1 MADESKIYEV
11 DFFRWFKDRL
21 KDKGLQF
28 SQCGFKLG
36 QGLGSRHDINL
47 ETGFWKEPNYSANKP
62 PRWLYQIEPD
72 GAGWKAINP
81 AGGALNLGAI
91 NASQEDKAGV
101 VFRLVPLVRQEMNDY
116 FRDDSLEVHALFVF
130 HGATPQGSS
139 AEPFQFDPDSG
150 AMKFKGAALP
160 YLLAGLLGVQ
170 PRDHEVEVSIAG
182 TPRKLTYGEVID
194 ALAADI
200 TAAPEG
206 GAAGPIPVYDLSDQ
220 AEFERLKKDISDAW
234 KAAGP
239 VAPPAAAAGSGLE
252 DEEDEAA
259 DDDEIVAPASLH
271 IPEMS
276 DLLGIDPAV
285 YRQINAA
292 LASGKRHIMLYGPPG
307 TGKTTLARHIAT
319 VLTGGKWT
327 LVTGSS
333 DWSSQ
338 DIIGGYQP
346 VGSGSVAFIP
356 GVLLR
361 RFDRPLIIDELN
373 RCDIDKVIG
382 PLFTVLSG
390 QQTTLPYR
398 LDIEDK
404 DSLQYVILPE
414 SKPSAAAH
422 EFAPGPHWRLVA
434 TINSID
440 KASLYQMSYA
450 LARRFGW
457 VYVDAPRDTAGFVE
471 AFLRKEEPS
480 WAGPAAG
487 APCPLASFWEAINSV
502 RVIGPAPIIDA
513 IKAVQAMEDDAAFFA
528 APTPSMKEALLDAVD
543 MVLLPMLDG
552 IVVQD
557 AEFLA
562 GKAVEVFGLDGAQG
576 ERIKAR
582 MASVAV

>member
-1 MADESKIYEV
+1 MADETKIYEV
-11 DFFRWFKDRL
+11 DFFRWFKDQL

-36 QGLGSRHDINL
+36 DSLGSRHDIDL
-47 ETGFWKEPNYSANKP
+47 QTGFWKEPSYSANKP
-62 PRWLYQIEPD
+62 SRWLYQIEPD
-72 GAGWKAINP
+72 GAGWKAVNP
-81 AGGALNLGAI
+81 ADGALNLGAI

-101 VFRLVPLVRQEMNDY
+101 VFRLVPLVQQGMNDY

-139 AEPFQFDPDSG
+139 AEPFNFDPDSG
-150 AMKFKGAALP
+150 AMTFKGAALP

-170 PRDHEVEVSIAG
+170 PRDHAVEVTLNSI
-182 TPRKLTYGEVID
+182 PRTLTYGEVSD
-194 ALAADI
+194 TLAAGI
-200 TAAPEG
+200 AVAPEG
-206 GAAGPIPVYDLSDQ
+206 GVTAPIPFYDLSDK
-220 AEFERLKKDISDAW
+220 AEFERLKKNISDAW

-239 VAPPAAAAGSGLE
+239 VAAPIAAAVSGID
-252 DEEDEAA
+252 DEEDEGA

-271 IPEMS
+271 IPEMT
-276 DLLGIDPAV
+276 DLLGIDPTV

-292 LASGKRHIMLYGPPG
+292 LASGKQHIMLYGPPG

-346 VGSGSVAFIP
+346 IGSGSVAFIP

-457 VYVDAPRDTAGFVE
+457 VYVDAPRDTAGFIE
-471 AFLRKEEPS
+471 AFLRKEEPV

-487 APCPLASFWEAINSV
+487 APCPLGEFWAAINSV

-513 IKAVQAMEDDAAFFA
+513 IKAVQAMEEGPEFFA
-528 APTPSMKEALLDAVD
+528 VPDASMKEALLDAVD

-562 GKAVEVFGLDGAQG
+562 GKAVEVLGLDADQST
-576 ERIKAR
+576 RVKAR

>member
-1 MADESKIYEV
+1 MTDDTKIYEA
-11 DFFRWFKDRL
+11 DFFRWFKTRL

-28 SQCGFKLG
+28 SQCGFKLKA
-36 QGLGSRHDINL
+36 GLGSRHDINL
-47 ETGFWKEPNYSANKP
+47 ETGFWKEPKYSANKP
-62 PRWLYQIEPD
+62 PRWLYQIEPVED
-72 GAGWKAINP
+72 GWKAVNP

-101 VFRLVPLVRQEMNDY
+101 VFRLVPLVQQGANDY

-150 AMKFKGAALP
+150 TMKYKGADLP

-170 PRDHEVEVSIAG
+170 PRDYEVEVSVAG
-182 TPRKLTYGEVID
+182 TPRPLTYGEVID
-194 ALAADI
+194 TLAAGI
-200 TAAPEG
+200 TVSPKGRETRM
-206 GAAGPIPVYDLSDQ
+206 IPVYDLSQ
-220 AEFERLKKDISDAW
+220 NSEFELLKKDISDAW
-234 KAAGP
+234 RAAGP
-239 VAPPAAAAGSGLE
+239 VAAPAAGGAGL
-252 DEEDEAA
+252 DEDEAA
-259 DDDEIVAPASLH
+259 DDDEIVAPSSLQ

-346 VGSGSVAFIP
+346 IGSGSVAFIP

-398 LDIEDK
+398 LSIEDK

-414 SKPSAAAH
+414 SKPSTAAH
-422 EFAPGPHWRLVA
+422 EYAPGPHWRLLA

-457 VYVDAPRDTAGFVE
+457 VYVDAPRDTVGFLE
-471 AFLRKEEPS
+471 AFLKKEDPS
-480 WAGPAAG
+480 WTGPVAG
-487 APCPLASFWEAINSV
+487 APCPLAAFWTAINSV
-502 RVIGPAPIIDA
+502 RVIGPAPLIDA
-513 IKAVQAMEDDAAFFA
+513 IKAVQAMEEDAEFFST
-528 APTPSMKEALLDAVD
+528 PTPSMKEALLDAVD

-557 AEFLA
+557 ADFLA
-562 GKAVEVFGLDGAQG
+562 GTAIEVFGLDTAQA

>member
-1 MADESKIYEV
+1 MNDEVKIYEV
-11 DFFRWFKDRL
+11 DFFRWFKDQL

-36 QGLGSRHDINL
+36 TSLGSRHAINL
-47 ETGFWKEPNYSANKP
+47 QSGFWQEPNYSANKP
-62 PRWLYQIEPD
+62 PRWLYQIEPA
-72 GAGWKAINP
+72 GTGWKAVNP
-81 AGGALNLGAI
+81 AGGTLNLGAI

-101 VFRLVPLVRQEMNDY
+101 VFRLVPLVQQGMNDY

-139 AEPFQFDPDSG
+139 AEPFHFDPDSG
-150 AMKFKGAALP
+150 ALRFKSAALP

-170 PRDHEVEVSIAG
+170 PRDYEVEVTLGG

-200 TAAPEG
+200 TVSPEG
-206 GAAGPIPVYDLSDQ
+206 RATGPIPVYNLSDK

-239 VAPPAAAAGSGLE
+239 VAPPAAAAGSGLDDE
-252 DEEDEAA
+252 DDESTE
-259 DDDEIVAPASLH
+259 DDEIVAPASLH
-271 IPEMS
+271 IPEMT
-276 DLLGIDPAV
+276 DLLGIDPTV

-307 TGKTTLARHIAT
+307 TGKTTLARHIST

-404 DSLQYVILPE
+404 NSLQYVILPE

-440 KASLYQMSYA
+440 KASLYQISYA

-457 VYVDAPRDTAGFVE
+457 VYVDAPRDTAGFIE
-471 AFLRKEEPS
+471 AFLRKDEPA

-487 APCPLASFWEAINSV
+487 ASCPLAAFWDAINTV

-513 IKAVQAMEDDAAFFA
+513 MNAVQAMEENAEFFA
-528 APTPSMKEALLDAVD
+528 TPSASMKEALLDAVD

-562 GKAVEVFGLDGAQG
+562 SKAIEVFALDAEQSA
-576 ERIKAR
+576 RIKAR

>member
-1 MADESKIYEV
+1 MTNGTTIYSD
-11 DFFRWFKDRL
+11 DFFRWFKTFLDDR
-21 KDKGLQF
+21 GLQL
-28 SQCGFKLG
+28 SQSGFKLKA
-36 QGLGSRHDINL
+36 GLGSRHAIDL
-47 ETGFWKEPNYSANKP
+47 ASGFWKEPNYSRAKP
-62 PRWLYQIEPD
+62 PRWLYHIEPD
-72 GAGWKAINP
+72 GMGWKAINP
-81 AGGALNLGAI
+81 AGGAFNLGYF
-91 NASQEDKAGV
+91 NAAQEDKAAV
-101 VFRLVPLVRQEMNDY
+101 FFRLVPLVAESPGDFLRSDT
-116 FRDDSLEVHALFVF
+116 LEVHAFFVF
-130 HGATPQGSS
+130 HGATPRGSS
-139 AEPFQFDPDSG
+139 GEPLNFTPKTG
-150 AMKFKGAALP
+150 EARFKGSRLP
-160 YLLAGLLGVQ
+160 YILAGLIGVQ
-170 PRDHEVEVSIAG
+170 PRSHDVEVMVG
-182 TPRKLTYGEVID
+182 GVPRTLTYGEVTD

-200 TAAPEG
+200 TVSPEG
-206 GAAGPIPVYDLSDQ
+206 GATGQIPVYDLSDKT
-220 AEFERLKKDISDAW
+220 EFERLKKDISDAW

-239 VAPPAAAAGSGLE
+239 VAPSPAVAGSGLDE
-252 DEEDEAA
+252 EEDEAA
-259 DDDEIVAPASLH
+259 DDDEVVAPASLH
-271 IPEMS
+271 IPEIS
-276 DLLGIDPAV
+276 DLLGIDASV

-346 VGSGSVAFIP
+346 IDSGSVAFIP

-398 LDIEDK
+398 LDIKDK

-414 SKPSAAAH
+414 SKPSVAAH

-457 VYVDAPRDTAGFVE
+457 VYVDAPRDTTEFLE
-471 AFLRKEEPS
+471 AFLRKEDS
-480 WAGPAAG
+480 AWVGPAAG
-487 APCPLASFWEAINSV
+487 APCPLAEFWAAINTV

-513 IKAVQAMEDDAAFFA
+513 IRAVQAMDEEADFFT

-557 AEFLA
+557 ADFLA
-562 GKAVEVFGLDGAQG
+562 AKAIEVFGIDADQS

>member
-1 MADESKIYEV
+1 MADETKIYEV
-11 DFFRWFKDRL
+11 DFFRWFKDQL

-36 QGLGSRHDINL
+36 DSLGSRHDIDL
-47 ETGFWKEPNYSANKP
+47 QTGFWKEPSYSANKP
-62 PRWLYQIEPD
+62 SRWLYQIEPD
-72 GAGWKAINP
+72 GAGWKAVNP
-81 AGGALNLGAI
+81 ADGALNLGAI

-101 VFRLVPLVRQEMNDY
+101 VFRLVPLVQQGMNDF
-116 FRDDSLEVHALFVF
+116 FRDDNLEVHALFVF

-139 AEPFQFDPDSG
+139 AEPFNFDPDSG
-150 AMKFKGAALP
+150 EMRFKGAPLP

-170 PRDHEVEVSIAG
+170 PRDHEVEISLNG
-182 TPRKLTYGEVID
+182 TPRTLTYGEVSD
-194 ALAADI
+194 TLAAGI
-200 TAAPEG
+200 TVSPEG
-206 GAAGPIPVYDLSDQ
+206 GAAAPIPVYDLSDK
-220 AEFERLKKDISDAW
+220 AEFERLKKNISDAW

-239 VAPPAAAAGSGLE
+239 VAPPVAAAGSGID
-252 DEEDEAA
+252 DEEDEAV

-271 IPEMS
+271 IPEMT
-276 DLLGIDPAV
+276 DLLGIDPTV

-292 LASGKRHIMLYGPPG
+292 LASGKQHIMLYGPPG

-346 VGSGSVAFIP
+346 IGSGSVAFIP

-414 SKPSAAAH
+414 SKPSAASH

-457 VYVDAPRDTAGFVE
+457 VYVDAPSDTAGFIE
-471 AFLRKEEPS
+471 AFLRKEEPA
-480 WAGPAAG
+480 WAGPVAG
-487 APCPLASFWEAINSV
+487 APCPLAKFWEAINSV

-513 IKAVQAMEDDAAFFA
+513 MKAVQAMEEDAEFFA
-528 APTPSMKEALLDAVD
+528 TPAVSMKEALLDAVD

-562 GKAVEVFGLDGAQG
+562 SKAVEVFGLDADQST
-576 ERIKAR
+576 RINAR

>member
-1 MADESKIYEV
+1 MVDEAKIYEV

-47 ETGFWKEPNYSANKP
+47 QTGFWKEPNYSANKP
-62 PRWLYQIEPD
+62 PRWLYQIEPA
-72 GAGWKAINP
+72 GAGWKAVNP
-81 AGGALNLGAI
+81 SGGALNLGAI

-101 VFRLVPLVRQEMNDY
+101 IFRLVPLVRQEMNDY

-139 AEPFQFDPDSG
+139 AEPFHFDPDSG

-160 YLLAGLLGVQ
+160 YLLAGLLGVK
-170 PRDHEVEVSIAG
+170 PRDHEVEVSISGA
-182 TPRKLTYGEVID
+182 PRKLTYGEMID
-194 ALAADI
+194 ALAVDI

-206 GAAGPIPVYDLSDQ
+206 GAAGPIPVYDLSEEP
-220 AEFERLKKDISDAW
+220 EFERLKKDISDAW

-239 VAPPAAAAGSGLE
+239 VAPPAATAGSGLE

-259 DDDEIVAPASLH
+259 DDDEIVAPGSLH

-307 TGKTTLARHIAT
+307 TGKTTLARHIST

-346 VGSGSVAFIP
+346 IGSGSVAFIP

-457 VYVDAPRDTAGFVE
+457 VYVDAPSDTAGFIE
-471 AFLRKEEPS
+471 AFLRKEEPT
-480 WAGPAAG
+480 WAGPVAG
-487 APCPLASFWEAINSV
+487 APCPLAEFWEAINSV

-513 IKAVQAMEDDAAFFA
+513 MKAVQAMEEDVEFFA
-528 APTPSMKEALLDAVD
+528 APAAATKEALLDAVD

-562 GKAVEVFGLDGAQG
+562 GKAMEVFGLDADQSK
-576 ERIKAR
+576 RVKAR

>member
-1 MADESKIYEV
+1 MSSE
-11 DFFRWFKDRL
+11 
-21 KDKGLQF
+21 
-28 SQCGFKLG
+28 
-36 QGLGSRHDINL
+36 
-47 ETGFWKEPNYSANKP
+47 
-62 PRWLYQIEPD
+62 
-72 GAGWKAINP
+72 
-81 AGGALNLGAI
+81 
-91 NASQEDKAGV
+91 
-101 VFRLVPLVRQEMNDY
+101 
-116 FRDDSLEVHALFVF
+116 
-130 HGATPQGSS
+130 S
-139 AEPFQFDPDSG
+139 AESVR
-150 AMKFKGAALP
+150 AAHP
-160 YLLAGLLGVQ
+160 HVSVWTTVDAEVRLALRVL
-170 PRDHEVEVSIAG
+170 RYKNEVWVPCA
-182 TPRKLTYGEVID
+182 TAVTDAFAVD
-194 ALAADI
+194 ALALRTRRGAPSLP
-200 TAAPEG
+200 TRSASTPPALAAPA
-206 GAAGPIPVYDLSDQ
+206 GAGMAVN
-220 AEFERLKKDISDAW
+220 
-234 KAAGP
+234 
-239 VAPPAAAAGSGLE
+239 E
-252 DEEDEAA
+252 DEE
-259 DDDEIVAPASLH
+259 DDDEIVAPASLE
-271 IPEMS
+271 IPVNTE
-276 DLLGIDPAV
+276 LLGIDPAV

-292 LASGKRHIMLYGPPG
+292 LASGKQHIMLYGPPG

-346 VGSGSVAFIP
+346 IGSGSVAFIP

-414 SKPSAAAH
+414 SKPSAASH

-457 VYVDAPRDTAGFVE
+457 VYVDAPSDMAGFIE
-471 AFLRKEEPS
+471 AFLRKEEPA
-480 WAGPAAG
+480 WAGPVAG
-487 APCPLASFWEAINSV
+487 APCPLAEFWEAINSV

-513 IKAVQAMEDDAAFFA
+513 MKAVQAMEEDAEFFA
-528 APTPSMKEALLDAVD
+528 APAASIKEALLDAVD

-562 GKAVEVFGLDGAQG
+562 SKAVEVFDLDADQST
-576 ERIKAR
+576 RIRAR

>member
-1 MADESKIYEV
+1 MADDANIYEI
-11 DFFRWFKDRL
+11 DFFRWFKDHLRN
-21 KDKGLQF
+21 KGLQF

-36 QGLGSRHDINL
+36 ANLGSRHQIDFQ
-47 ETGFWKEPNYSANKP
+47 TGFWKEPKYSANKP
-62 PRWLYQIEPD
+62 PRWLYHIEPE
-72 GAGWKAINP
+72 GAGWKAVNP
-81 AGGALNLGAI
+81 AVGALNLGAI

-101 VFRLVPLVRQEMNDY
+101 VFRLVPLVLQDINH
-116 FRDDSLEVHALFVF
+116 FFQDDKLEIHALFIF

-139 AEPFQFDPDSG
+139 AEPFNFDPESG
-150 AMKFKGAALP
+150 TMMFKGVALP

-170 PRDHEVEVSIAG
+170 PRGHEFEVSISG

-194 ALAADI
+194 ALAVDI
-200 TAAPEG
+200 TAVPKGA
-206 GAAGPIPVYDLSDQ
+206 AAGPIPVYDLSDK
-220 AEFERLKKDISDAW
+220 AEFERLKKDVSDAW

-239 VAPPAAAAGSGLE
+239 VARPAAAAGSGLD
-252 DEEDEAA
+252 DEEGEAA
-259 DDDEIVAPASLH
+259 DADEIVAPASLH

-346 VGSGSVAFIP
+346 IGSGSVAFIP

-361 RFDRPLIIDELN
+361 HFDRPLIIDEMN

-404 DSLQYVILPE
+404 NSLQYVILPE

-422 EFAPGPHWRLVA
+422 EFAPGPHWRLVT

-457 VYVDAPRDTAGFVE
+457 VYVDAPRDTAGFIE
-471 AFLRKEEPS
+471 ALLRKEDPTWE
-480 WAGPAAG
+480 GPAAG
-487 APCPLASFWEAINSV
+487 DPCPLAAFWAAINTV

-513 IKAVQAMEDDAAFFA
+513 LKAVQMMEKYANFFA
-528 APTPSMKEALLDAVD
+528 MPTPSMKESLLDAVD

-552 IVVQD
+552 IIVRD

-562 GKAVEVFGLDGAQG
+562 GKAIEVFGLDAAQG
-576 ERIKAR
+576 DRIKTR

>member
-1 MADESKIYEV
+1 MTNGTKIYEV
-11 DFFRWFKDRL
+11 DFFRWFKDIL

-36 QGLGSRHDINL
+36 NDLGSRHEINL
-47 ETGFWKEPNYSANKP
+47 QTGFWKEPNYSSNKP
-62 PRWLYQIEPD
+62 PRWIYQIESTGTD
-72 GAGWKAINP
+72 WKAVNP
-81 AGGALNLGAI
+81 AKGPLNLGAI
-91 NASQEDKAGV
+91 NTAQADKAGV
-101 VFRLVPLVRQEMNDY
+101 VFRVVPLVRRDKGDY
-116 FRDDSLEVHALFVF
+116 FSDNSLEVHALFIF

-139 AEPFQFDPDSG
+139 AEPFHFDPESG
-150 AMKFKGAALP
+150 ALKFKGADLP
-160 YLLAGLLGVQ
+160 YLLAALLGVQ
-170 PRDHEVEVSIAG
+170 PRHHEVEVTISG
-182 TPRKLTYGEVID
+182 TPRSLTYGEVID

-200 TAAPEG
+200 TATPVG
-206 GAAGPIPVYDLSDQ
+206 GTAGPIPVYDLSQ
-220 AEFERLKKDISDAW
+220 RHEFERLKKDISDAW

-239 VAPPAAAAGSGLE
+239 VAPPVAAAISGLD
-252 DEEDEAA
+252 DEEGA
-259 DDDEIVAPASLH
+259 DDDEIIAPASLH
-271 IPEMS
+271 IPEMT

-292 LASGKRHIMLYGPPG
+292 LASGKQHLMLYGPPG

-346 VGSGSVAFIP
+346 IGSGSVAFIP

-398 LDIEDK
+398 INIEDK
-404 DSLQYVILPE
+404 DSQQYVILPE
-414 SKPSAAAH
+414 SKPSAAAY

-457 VYVDAPRDTAGFVE
+457 IYVDAPRDTAGFIE
-471 AFLRKEEPS
+471 AFLRKERPA
-480 WAGPAAG
+480 WVGPAAG
-487 APCPLASFWEAINSV
+487 APCPLAVFWDAINSV
-502 RVIGPAPIIDA
+502 RVIGPAPIIDS
-513 IKAVQAMEDDAAFFA
+513 IKAVQAMETDAEFFA
-528 APTPSMKEALLDAVD
+528 QPSPSMKEALLDAVD

-557 AEFLA
+557 AQALA
-562 GKAVEVFGLDGAQG
+562 DKAIEVFGLNTDQST
-576 ERIKAR
+576 RIKGR

>member
-1 MADESKIYEV
+1 MTGEEKIYEV
-11 DFFRWFKDRL
+11 DFFRWFKDHL

-28 SQCGFKLG
+28 SRSGFKLG
-36 QGLGSRHDINL
+36 DSLGSRHDIDL
-47 ETGFWKEPNYSANKP
+47 ASGFWKEPSYSANKP
-62 PRWLYQIEPD
+62 SRWLYQIEPD
-72 GAGWKAINP
+72 GTGWKAVNP
-81 AGGALNLGAI
+81 ANASLVLGAI

-101 VFRLVPLVRQEMNDY
+101 VFRLVPLIQQGTNDY
-116 FRDDSLEVHALFVF
+116 FRDDTLEVHALFVF

-139 AEPFQFDPDSG
+139 AEPFHFDPGSG
-150 AMKFKGAALP
+150 AMKFKGADLP

-170 PRDHEVEVSIAG
+170 PRDHEVEVSLNGAPH
-182 TPRKLTYGEVID
+182 TLTYGEVID

-200 TAAPEG
+200 TVSSKG
-206 GAAGPIPVYDLSDQ
+206 GTPGPIPVFDLSDK
-220 AEFERLKKDISDAW
+220 AEFERLKKEISNAW

-239 VAPPAAAAGSGLE
+239 VLAPAAASGSGLE
-252 DEEDEAA
+252 DEDEEGA

-271 IPEMS
+271 IPDMT

-307 TGKTTLARHIAT
+307 PGKTTLARYIAT

-346 VGSGSVAFIP
+346 VCDGSVAFIP

-390 QQTTLPYR
+390 HQTTLPYR

-422 EFAPGPHWRLVA
+422 EFAPGAHWRLVT

-440 KASLYQMSYA
+440 KAALYQMSYA

-457 VYVDAPRDTAGFVE
+457 VYVDAPRDTSGFISEFLQKKE
-471 AFLRKEEPS
+471 AT
-480 WAGPAAG
+480 WGGPAAG
-487 APCPLASFWEAINSV
+487 ASCPLGEFWAAINTV

-513 IKAVQAMEDDAAFFA
+513 INVVQTMEENAEFFA
-528 APTPSMKEALLDAVD
+528 APTASMKEALLDAVD

-562 GKAVEVFGLDGAQG
+562 DKAIQVFGLDAAQS
-576 ERIKAR
+576 ERIKVR

>member
-1 MADESKIYEV
+1 MADETKIYEV
-11 DFFRWFKDRL
+11 DFFRWFKDQL

-36 QGLGSRHDINL
+36 DSLGSRHDIDL
-47 ETGFWKEPNYSANKP
+47 QTGFWKEPSYSANKP
-62 PRWLYQIEPD
+62 SRWLYQIEPD
-72 GAGWKAINP
+72 GAGWKAVNP
-81 AGGALNLGAI
+81 ADGALNLGAI

-101 VFRLVPLVRQEMNDY
+101 VFRLVPLVQQGMNDY

-139 AEPFQFDPDSG
+139 AEPFNFDPDSG
-150 AMKFKGAALP
+150 AMTFKGAALP

-170 PRDHEVEVSIAG
+170 PRDHAVEVTLNSI
-182 TPRKLTYGEVID
+182 PRTLTYGEVSD
-194 ALAADI
+194 TLAAGI
-200 TAAPEG
+200 AVAPEG
-206 GAAGPIPVYDLSDQ
+206 GVTAPIPFYDLSDK
-220 AEFERLKKDISDAW
+220 AEFERLKKNISDAW

-239 VAPPAAAAGSGLE
+239 VAAPIAAAVSGID
-252 DEEDEAA
+252 DEEDEGA

-271 IPEMS
+271 IPEMT
-276 DLLGIDPAV
+276 DLIGIDPTV

-292 LASGKRHIMLYGPPG
+292 LASGKQHIMLYGPPG

-346 VGSGSVAFIP
+346 IGSGSVAFIP

-404 DSLQYVILPE
+404 DSMQYVILPE

-457 VYVDAPRDTAGFVE
+457 VYVDAPRDTAGFIE
-471 AFLRKEEPS
+471 AFLRKEEPA

-487 APCPLASFWEAINSV
+487 APCPLGEFWSAINSV

-513 IKAVQAMEDDAAFFA
+513 IKAVQAMEEGAEFFA
-528 APTPSMKEALLDAVD
+528 VPDASMKEALLDAVD

-562 GKAVEVFGLDGAQG
+562 GKAVEVFDLDADQST
-576 ERIKAR
+576 RVKAR
-582 MASVAV
+582 MATVAV

>member
-1 MADESKIYEV
+1 MADETKIFEV
-11 DFFRWFKDRL
+11 DFFRWFKNKL

-36 QGLGSRHDINL
+36 DSLGSRHDIDL
-47 ETGFWKEPNYSANKP
+47 QTGFWKEPSYSANKP
-62 PRWLYQIEPD
+62 SRWLYQIEPD
-72 GAGWKAINP
+72 GAGWKAVNP
-81 AGGALNLGAI
+81 AHGALNLGAI

-101 VFRLVPLVRQEMNDY
+101 VFRLVPLVQQGVNDY
-116 FRDDSLEVHALFVF
+116 FRDDTLEVHALFVF

-150 AMKFKGAALP
+150 AMRFKGAALP
-160 YLLAGLLGVQ
+160 YLLAGLLGVK

-182 TPRKLTYGEVID
+182 AARTLNYGEVID

-200 TAAPEG
+200 TVAPEG

-220 AEFERLKKDISDAW
+220 ADFERLKKDISDTW
-234 KAAGP
+234 EVAGP
-239 VAPPAAAAGSGLE
+239 VAPAAVAAGSGLE
-252 DEEDEAA
+252 DDDDEAE

-271 IPEMS
+271 IPEMT
-276 DLLGIDPAV
+276 DLLGIEPAV

-292 LASGKRHIMLYGPPG
+292 LASGKQHIMLYGPPG

-422 EFAPGPHWRLVA
+422 EFAPGPYWRLVA

-457 VYVDAPRDTAGFVE
+457 VYVDAPRNTKGFIE

-480 WAGPAAG
+480 WAGPADG
-487 APCPLASFWEAINSV
+487 ALCPLASFWEAINTV

-513 IKAVQAMEDDAAFFA
+513 IKAIQAMEDDAEFFA
-528 APTPSMKEALLDAVD
+528 APTPSMKEALLDSVD

-562 GKAVEVFGLDGAQG
+562 GKAIEVFGLDTAQG

>member
-1 MADESKIYEV
+1 MTNGKENYSD
-11 DFFRWFKDRL
+11 DFFRWFNTFLDDR
-21 KDKGLQF
+21 GLQL
-28 SQCGFKLG
+28 SQCGFKLKG
-36 QGLGSRHDINL
+36 GLGSRHEINL
-47 ETGFWKEPNYSANKP
+47 QTGFWNEPNYSRTKP
-62 PRWLYQIEPD
+62 TRWLYHIEPD
-72 GAGWKAINP
+72 GAGWKAVNP
-81 AGGALNLGAI
+81 AGGAFNLGYF
-91 NASQEDKAGV
+91 NAAQEDKAAAF
-101 VFRLVPLVRQEMNDY
+101 FRLVPLVRQSPGD
-116 FRDDSLEVHALFVF
+116 FLRDDSLEIHAFFAF
-130 HGATPQGSS
+130 HGATPKGSS
-139 AEPFQFDPDSG
+139 GEPLNFDPTTG
-150 AMKFKGAALP
+150 EIRFKGARLP
-160 YLLAGLLGVQ
+160 YLLAGLIGIQ
-170 PRDHEVEVSIAG
+170 PRSHEVEVIVGG
-182 TPRKLTYGEVID
+182 TPRKLTYGEMID

-206 GAAGPIPVYDLSDQ
+206 GMAGPIPVYDLS
-220 AEFERLKKDISDAW
+220 EESVFKRLKKDISDAW

-239 VAPPAAAAGSGLE
+239 VAPPAATGGSGLE

-259 DDDEIVAPASLH
+259 DDDEIVAPASSH

-457 VYVDAPRDTAGFVE
+457 VYVDAPRDTAGFME
-471 AFLRKEEPS
+471 AFLRKEDPT

-487 APCPLASFWEAINSV
+487 APCPIASFWEAINSV

-513 IKAVQAMEDDAAFFA
+513 IKAVQAMEDDADFFA
-528 APTPSMKEALLDAVD
+528 APTPSMKETLLDAVD

-562 GKAVEVFGLDGAQG
+562 GKAIEVFGLDAAQG